1 MQKRPTFVISDR
13 TGLTAETLSHS
24 LLSQFPSVQFDI
36 ENLPFID
43 TPEKAHQTAEV
54 LNSMADTAGVKP
66 LVFATL
72 VNDEMREI
80 ISNANVVFFDLFDT
94 FIEPLEKELDVES
107 SHSVGKS
114 HGVLDFAQY
123 SARMSAVN
131 FAMTTDDGMELDHY
145 ARADVVVIG
154 ASRTGK
160 TPTCLYL
167 SLQFGIF
174 AANYPLTDSDLHTTK
189 LPESLRLYREK
200 LFGLTIDP
208 FRLQQIRQER
218 YAGDLY
224 AAAKTCQYEVAQ
236 AEAMYRSAKV
246 PFVNTTKK
254 SVEEIGAHIIHK
266 AALRRKF

>member
-1 MQKRPTFVISDR
+1 MLKRTTFVISDR
-13 TGLTAETLSHS
+13 TGLTAEALCHS

-43 TPEKAHQTAEV
+43 TVEKAQDV
-54 LNSMADTAGVKP
+54 VDNLNSLADKNNEKP

-72 VNDEMREI
+72 VNDDIRKI
-80 ISNANVVFFDLFDT
+80 ISDGDVVFFDLFDT
-94 FIEPLEKELDVES
+94 FIDPLEKELKVDS

-123 SARMSAVN
+123 SSRMSAVN
-131 FAMTTDDGMELDHY
+131 FAMTTDDGMETDHY

-154 ASRTGK
+154 ASRSGK

-174 AANYPLTDSDLHTTK
+174 AANYPLTAPDLETTE
-189 LPESLRLYREK
+189 LPKALKPYQDK

-208 FRLQQIRQER
+208 YRLQQIRQER
-218 YAGDLY
+218 YSGDTY
-224 AAAKTCQYEVAQ
+224 ASAQTCQFEVAQ
-236 AEAMYRSAKV
+236 AEALYRSGGV
-246 PFVNTTKK
+246 PYVNTTKK
-254 SVEEIGAHIIHK
+254 SVEEIGAYILHK
-266 AALRRKF
+266 ASLRRKI

>member
-1 MQKRPTFVISDR
+1 MPKRHTYVISDR
-13 TGLTAETLSHS
+13 TGITAETLSHS
-24 LLSQFPSVQFDI
+24 LLSQFPNVSFDI

-43 TPEKAHQTAEV
+43 TPEKARQTAEV
-54 LNSMADTAGVKP
+54 LNERARSTGVKP

-72 VNDEMREI
+72 VNDEMRALI
-80 ISNANVVFFDLFDT
+80 AGADVVFFDLFDT
-94 FIEPLEKELDVES
+94 FIEPLEKELNVDS

-114 HGVLDFAQY
+114 HGVLDFAEY

-131 FAMTTDDGMELDHY
+131 FAMATDDGMETDHY

-154 ASRTGK
+154 PSRTGK

-167 SLQFGIF
+167 SLQFGVF
-174 AANYPLTDSDLHTTK
+174 AANYPLTDNDLTGTD
-189 LPESLRLYREK
+189 LPASLAPYREK

-208 FRLQQIRQER
+208 FRLQQIREER
-218 YAGDLY
+218 YSGDIY
-224 AAAKTCQYEVAQ
+224 AAPKTCQFEVAQ
-236 AEAMYRSAKV
+236 AEAMFRASAI

-254 SVEEIGAHIIHK
+254 SVEEIGAYIVHK

>member
-1 MQKRPTFVISDR
+1 MKKRHTYVISDR

-24 LLSQFPSVQFDI
+24 LLSQFPNVQFDI

-43 TPEKAHQTAEV
+43 TLEKAQTTASTLNASAEA
-54 LNSMADTAGVKP
+54 SGVKP

-72 VNDEMREI
+72 VNDDLREV
-80 ISNANVVFFDLFDT
+80 ISSANVVFFDLFDT

-131 FAMTTDDGMELDHY
+131 FAMATDDGMELDHY

-154 ASRTGK
+154 PSRTGK

-167 SLQFGIF
+167 SLQFGVF
-174 AANYPLTDSDLHTTK
+174 AANYPLTDNDLASTG
-189 LPESLRLYREK
+189 LPPTLAPYREK
-200 LFGLTIDP
+200 LFGLSIDP

-218 YAGDLY
+218 YSGDIY
-224 AAAKTCQYEVAQ
+224 AAAKTCQFEVAQ
-236 AEAMYRSAKV
+236 AEAMFRGAGV
-246 PFVNTTKK
+246 PYVNTTKK
-254 SVEEIGAHIIHK
+254 SVEEIGAYIVHK
-266 AALRRKF
+266 ASLRRKF